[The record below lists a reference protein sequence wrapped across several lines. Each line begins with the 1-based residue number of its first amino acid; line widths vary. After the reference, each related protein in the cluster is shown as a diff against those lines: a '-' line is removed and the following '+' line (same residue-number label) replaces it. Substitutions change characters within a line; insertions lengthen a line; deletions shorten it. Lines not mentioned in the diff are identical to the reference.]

1 MEHSKIRQLFS
12 LRVNEV
18 TFKVEGEKHTIKPLV
33 NPSYYLGRNYENVL
47 LFWEHLETLNHNQ
60 WETIKSGYNSLNKS
74 AKFSAEVSASN
85 AAISAGYEY
94 VTNVELKNALGMGGI
109 EAAVSALKITNSFA
123 AYSATQELMGMH
135 LLLDS
140 DKKLTFLPLFDSFT
154 VISTE

>member
-1 MEHSKIRQLFS
+1 MEHSKIHQLFS

-18 TFKVEGEKHTIKPLV
+18 AFKVEGKEYTIKPLV

-47 LFWEHLETLNHNQ
+47 LFWRHLETLNHNQ
-60 WETIKSGYNSLNKS
+60 WETIKSGYDSLNKS
-74 AKFSAEVSASN
+74 VKFSAEVSASN

-94 VTNVELKNALGMGGI
+94 VTNVELKKALGMGGI
-109 EAAVSALKITNSFA
+109 EAGVSALKITNSFA

-140 DKKLTFLPLFDSFT
+140 AKKLTFLPLFDGFNVRT
-154 VISTE
+154 TE